1 MLRQG
6 KSLMESLA
14 LRPADFACTQVANR
28 ALPCCLIDCLEMLTV
43 CIVTA
48 SHPADADY
56 LIGGHS
62 RACCKVMLQSKTAK
76 AVEQEL
82 NGAWSAA
89 GSG

>member
-1 MLRQG
+1 M
-6 KSLMESLA
+6 
-14 LRPADFACTQVANR
+14 
-28 ALPCCLIDCLEMLTV
+28 

-76 AVEQEL
+76 LYNRSSTVPGLLQAQVEGLTSKLAAAESEVQEGEL
-82 NGAWSAA
+82 LRRRLHNTLLVRHRHPSA
-89 GSG
+89 